1 MDIFIP
7 SFLSD
12 KLINM
17 EPIKSKTS
25 GYSLYV
31 FTFIELSLLT
41 LLGVWLT
48 TIDFISGLTATLI
61 LTLAA
66 IQALIVLFYN
76 MHLKFTE
83 KILAI
88 FAGLT
93 ISLLLLLIVV
103 TMLDYIY
110 R

>member
-1 MDIFIP
+1 MA
-7 SFLSD
+7 
-12 KLINM
+12 M
-17 EPIKSKTS
+17 ELTKSKTS
-25 GYSLYV
+25 GYRMYLI
-31 FTFIELSLLT
+31 TFIELSLLT

-48 TIDFISGLTATLI
+48 TVNFISGLTATLI
-61 LTLAA
+61 LTIAA

-76 MHLKFTE
+76 MHLKFSE

-88 FAGLT
+88 FAGLA
-93 ISLLLLLIVV
+93 ISLMLLLIIV

>member
-1 MDIFIP
+1 
-7 SFLSD
+7 
-12 KLINM
+12 M
-17 EPIKSKTS
+17 EQIKSKDP
-25 GYSLYV
+25 GYNLYI

-48 TIDFISGLTATLI
+48 TVSFISGFTVVLI
-61 LTLAA
+61 LIIAFLQA
-66 IQALIVLFYN
+66 IIVLLYN

-83 KILAI
+83 KILMI
-88 FAGLT
+88 FAGLSV
-93 ISLLLLLIVV
+93 SLLVLLIVV